1 MHELPARKAAKV
13 DSLCVYFGGSISL
26 RARPSIRRAAVLRVE
41 LAYIDPGSGSYLF
54 QILIASLL
62 AVGVSVKVFWKR
74 IRSLA
79 RSVLSRRGR

>member
-1 MHELPARKAAKV
+1 M
-13 DSLCVYFGGSISL
+13 
-26 RARPSIRRAAVLRVE
+26 LRVE